1 MFRLRKKVLLRD
13 PELAA
18 LHRAVV
24 IKGKLSETDFWSTR
38 QVWCQSI
45 FPTSKN
51 QLNHPFG
58 IAFD

>member
-38 QVWCQSI
+38 QVWCQFTFHALKNRLNCLFLYSI
-45 FPTSKN
+45 
-51 QLNHPFG
+51 
-58 IAFD
+58 

>member
-38 QVWCQSI
+38 QVSV
-45 FPTSKN
+45 N
-51 QLNHPFG
+51 PFRLRQRTNLT
-58 IAFD
+58 ASF